1 MASLHEILTK
11 GRTKGA
17 TKPSPKSYVLSGHRH
32 PRGQYMPVPTCV
44 AACLLVA
51 LVLILSIALRA

>member
-11 GRTKGA
+11 GQTKGV

-51 LVLILSIALRA
+51 LVLTIGIGLRA